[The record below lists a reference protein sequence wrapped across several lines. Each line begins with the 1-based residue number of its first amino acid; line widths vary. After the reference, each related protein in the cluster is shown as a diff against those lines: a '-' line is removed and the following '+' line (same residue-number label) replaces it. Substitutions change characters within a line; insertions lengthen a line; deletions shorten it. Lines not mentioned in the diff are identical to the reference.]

1 MAAIARHVR
10 VTGRVQGVFFRA
22 WAQGQARELGISG
35 WIRNCPD
42 GSLEAHLDGEEADVI
57 RMIERMSHGPSDA
70 RVEEVTVEEV
80 EPESSGRFELRTSP
94 RTGPSPE

>member
-1 MAAIARHVR
+1 MAVVGRHVL
-10 VTGRVQGVFFRA
+10 VIGRVQGVFFRA

-42 GSLEAHLDGEEADVI
+42 GSVEAHIDGDEDGVT
-57 RMIERMSHGPSDA
+57 RMIERMRHGPSDA
-70 RVEEVTVEEV
+70 RVEEVAVEEAA
-80 EPESSGRFELRTSP
+80 PESTGRFELRTSQ